1 MDLLFLGT
9 SAGVPTRRRNVSAL
23 ALIEDQGRGWFL
35 VDCGEATQH
44 QLLRTPLSAADLR
57 AICIT
62 HVHGDHCYGL
72 PGLLA
77 SAAMTG
83 RSQPL
88 VLIAPQAVADW
99 LAATQALTA
108 LHLPFELR
116 FHALEDFAGV
126 SVGAWDID
134 AFALSHRVPSHA
146 FRFRE
151 TRRPQRLDPAALAAA
166 GVPRGP
172 LWGRLHGGEDVLHE
186 GRLLRSA
193 DFLRAAHCERRLVVA
208 GDNDAPALLAEA
220 CRGAQLLVHEATY
233 AQAQID
239 KTGQSWGHSSAA
251 GVARFA
257 EAQALPALLLTHFS
271 PRYQAEAGR
280 SPSIDDLRQEA
291 AACYRGNLQLAEDF
305 ARFRLDRQG
314 RLKALDQSGGAGA
327 GDRHQI
333 GV

>member
-1 MDLLFLGT
+1 
-9 SAGVPTRRRNVSAL
+9 
-23 ALIEDQGRGWFL
+23 
-35 VDCGEATQH
+35 
-44 QLLRTPLSAADLR
+44 
-57 AICIT
+57 
-62 HVHGDHCYGL
+62 
-72 PGLLA
+72 
-77 SAAMTG
+77 MTG

-88 VLIAPQAVADW
+88 VLIAPQAVGDW

-108 LHLPFELR
+108 LHLPFELS
-116 FHALEDFAGV
+116 FHALEEFTGV

-166 GVPRGP
+166 QVPRGP

-193 DFLRAAHCERRLVVA
+193 DFLRPAHGERRLVVA
-208 GDNDAPALLAEA
+208 GDNDDPALLTEA
-220 CRGAQLLVHEATY
+220 CRHAQLLVHEATY

-239 KTGQSWGHSSAA
+239 RTGQSWGHSSAA
-251 GVARFA
+251 GIARFA
-257 EAQALPALLLTHFS
+257 EAQGLPALLLTHFS

-280 SPSIDDLRQEA
+280 SPSIEALREEA
-291 AACYRGNLQLAEDF
+291 AAHYGGDLHLAEDF

-314 RLKALDQSGGAGA
+314 RLKALDQSGGAGD
-327 GDRHQI
+327 GDPQQDR
-333 GV
+333 G

>member
-23 ALIEDQGRGWFL
+23 ALIEDQGKGWFL

-88 VLIAPQAVADW
+88 VLIAPQAVHDW
-99 LAATQALTA
+99 LAATHALTA
-108 LHLPFELR
+108 LHLPFELQL
-116 FHALEDFAGV
+116 HALEGFAGV
-126 SVGAWDID
+126 SLGAWDID
-134 AFALSHRVPSHA
+134 AVALSHRVPSHA
-146 FRFRE
+146 FRFCE
-151 TRRPQRLDPAALAAA
+151 ARRPQRLDPAALAAA
-166 GVPRGP
+166 QVPRGP
-172 LWGRLHGGEDVLHE
+172 LWGRLHAGEDVLHE

-193 DFLRAAHCERRLVVA
+193 DYLQAAHGERRLVVA
-208 GDNDAPALLAEA
+208 GDNDDPALLTEA
-220 CRGAQLLVHEATY
+220 CQGAQVLVHEATY

-251 GVARFA
+251 GIARFA
-257 EAQALPALLLTHFS
+257 EARGLPALLLTHFS
-271 PRYQAEAGR
+271 PRYQADSGR
-280 SPSIDDLRQEA
+280 SPSIEELRREA
-291 AACYRGNLQLAEDF
+291 AAHYGGDLHLAEDF
-305 ARFRLDRQG
+305 SCFRLDRQG
-314 RLKALDQSGGAGA
+314 RLKALEQSSTRVCAG
-327 GDRHQI
+327 HS
-333 GV
+333 

>member
-9 SAGVPTRRRNVSAL
+9 SAGVPTRRRNVAAL
-23 ALIEDQGRGWFL
+23 ALIEDQGKGWFL

-44 QLLRTPLSAADLR
+44 QLLRTPLSVADLR

-88 VLIAPQAVADW
+88 ALIAPQAVQDW

-108 LHLPFELR
+108 LHLPFELQ
-116 FHALEDFAGV
+116 FHALETFRGV
-126 SVGAWDID
+126 ALGAWEID
-134 AFALSHRVPSHA
+134 AFPLSHRVPSQA

-151 TRRPQRLDPAALAAA
+151 TRRPQRLDPLALAAA

-172 LWGRLHGGEDVLHE
+172 LWGRLHAGEDVLHE

-193 DFLRAAHCERRLVVA
+193 DFLQAAHEERRLVVA
-208 GDNDAPALLAEA
+208 GDNDRPELLAEA

-233 AQAQID
+233 AQAHID
-239 KTGQSWGHSSAA
+239 RTGQSWGHSSAA
-251 GVARFA
+251 GIARFA
-257 EAQALPALLLTHFS
+257 AAQRLPALLLTHFS
-271 PRYQAEAGR
+271 PRYQADPAR
-280 SPSIDDLRQEA
+280 SPSIEELRQEA
-291 AACYRGNLQLAEDF
+291 AACYHGELHLAEDF
-305 ARFRLDRQG
+305 SRFRLDRQG
-314 RLKALDQSGGAGA
+314 RLKALDQSGAA
-327 GDRHQI
+327 VLSVQR
-333 GV
+333 

>member
-23 ALIEDQGRGWFL
+23 ALIEDQGKGWFL

-88 VLIAPQAVADW
+88 VLIAPQAVHDW

-108 LHLPFELR
+108 LHLPFELQL
-116 FHALEDFAGV
+116 HALEGFAGV
-126 SVGAWDID
+126 SLGAWDID
-134 AFALSHRVPSHA
+134 AVALSHRVPSHA
-146 FRFRE
+146 FRFCE
-151 TRRPQRLDPAALAAA
+151 PRRPQRLDPAALAAA
-166 GVPRGP
+166 QVPRGP
-172 LWGRLHGGEDVLHE
+172 LWGRLHAGEDVLHE

-193 DFLRAAHCERRLVVA
+193 DYLQAAHGERRLVVA
-208 GDNDAPALLAEA
+208 GDNDDPALLTEA
-220 CRGAQLLVHEATY
+220 CQGAQVLVHEATY

-251 GVARFA
+251 GIARFA
-257 EAQALPALLLTHFS
+257 EAQGLPALLLTHFS
-271 PRYQAEAGR
+271 PRYQADSGR
-280 SPSIDDLRQEA
+280 SPSIEELRREA
-291 AACYRGNLQLAEDF
+291 AAHYGGDLHLAEDF
-305 ARFRLDRQG
+305 SRFRLDRQG
-314 RLKALDQSGGAGA
+314 RLKALEQSSTSGSAG
-327 GDRHQI
+327 HS
-333 GV
+333 

>member
-23 ALIEDQGRGWFL
+23 ALIEDQGKGWFL
-35 VDCGEATQH
+35 IDCGEATQH

-57 AICIT
+57 AVCIT

-88 VLIAPQAVADW
+88 VLIAPQAVQDW
-99 LAATQALTA
+99 IAATQALTA
-108 LHLPFELR
+108 LHLPFEMQ
-116 FHALEDFAGV
+116 FHALEDFTGV
-126 SVGAWDID
+126 SVGAWNIE
-134 AFALSHRVPSHA
+134 AFPLSHRVPSHA
-146 FRFRE
+146 FRFCE
-151 TRRPQRLDPAALAAA
+151 ARRPQRLDPVALAAA

-172 LWGRLHGGEDVLHE
+172 LWGRLHGGEDVLHD
-186 GRLLRSA
+186 GRLLRA
-193 DFLRAAHCERRLVVA
+193 VDFLQAAHGERRLVVA
-208 GDNDAPALLAEA
+208 GDNDDPGLLTAA
-220 CRGAQLLVHEATY
+220 CQGAQVLVHEATY

-257 EAQALPALLLTHFS
+257 EAQGLPALLLTHFS
-271 PRYQAEAGR
+271 PRYQVGVGGA
-280 SPSIDDLRQEA
+280 PSIEDLRHEA
-291 AACYRGNLQLAEDF
+291 AAHYGGNLHLAEDF
-305 ARFRLDRQG
+305 SRFRLDRQA

-327 GDRHQI
+327 ADPR
-333 GV
+333 

>member
-1 MDLLFLGT
+1 MDILFLGT
-9 SAGVPTRRRNVSAL
+9 SAGVPTRRRNVSAV
-23 ALIEDQGRGWFL
+23 ALIEDQGKGWFL

-88 VLIAPQAVADW
+88 ALIAPRAVQAW

-108 LHLPFELR
+108 LHLPFEMQ
-116 FHALEDFAGV
+116 FHALEDFTGLALG
-126 SVGAWDID
+126 GWDID

-151 TRRPQRLDPAALAAA
+151 TRRPQRLDPSALAAA
-166 GVPRGP
+166 QVPRGP
-172 LWGRLHGGEDVLHE
+172 LWGRLQAGEDVIHQ
-186 GRLLRSA
+186 GRLLLSA
-193 DFLRAAHCERRLVVA
+193 DFLQAAYGERRLVVA
-208 GDNDAPALLAEA
+208 GDNDDPGLLAEA
-220 CRGAQLLVHEATY
+220 CHAAQVLVHEATY
-233 AQAQID
+233 TQAQVD

-251 GVARFA
+251 GIAGF
-257 EAQALPALLLTHFS
+257 AQAQRLPALLLTHFS
-271 PRYQAEAGR
+271 PRYQADPGR
-280 SPSIDDLRQEA
+280 SPSIEELRQEA
-291 AACYRGNLQLAEDF
+291 AAHYSGELHLAEDF
-305 ARFRLDRQG
+305 SRFRLDRQG
-314 RLKALDQSGGAGA
+314 RLKALDQSGGV
-327 GDRHQI
+327 GDGDSNQARD
-333 GV
+333 

>member
-134 AFALSHRVPSHA
+134 AFALSHRVP
-146 FRFRE
+146 
-151 TRRPQRLDPAALAAA
+151 
-166 GVPRGP
+166 RGP
-172 LWGRLHGGEDVLHE
+172 LWGRLHGGEDVQHE

-280 SPSIDDLRQEA
+280 SPSIADLRQEA